1 MTVKIDTNYARSN
14 NIEFDNGEW
23 WYVAPNRRYRQR
35 LDTHAEKNTTRMFV
49 NGKYIPKSHPLHKP
63 GRYKS
68 LDDAWSHQ
76 QINSVPQGEVYAII
90 NKAWPE
96 WVKIGCASDSE
107 DRLNGYQ
114 TSSPFRDYEIVC
126 TIQTVDRRKAETI
139 MHRTLEQYATE
150 RRNEWFKMDI
160 DKVKEMFYHYDDAVV
175 NTWGMTEKG
184 EIL

>member
-1 MTVKIDTNYARSN
+1 MAQKIDIDYARSN

-76 QINSVPQGEVYAII
+76 QIDSVPTGEVYAIV

-96 WVKIGCASDSE
+96 WVKIGCATIAE
-107 DRLNGYQ
+107 DRLNGY
-114 TSSPFRDYEIVC
+114 
-126 TIQTVDRRKAETI
+126 
-139 MHRTLEQYATE
+139 
-150 RRNEWFKMDI
+150 
-160 DKVKEMFYHYDDAVV
+160 
-175 NTWGMTEKG
+175 
-184 EIL
+184 